1 MGKYVNYINYLNYL
15 FAYFRKQFTEKSRT
29 IVFFFILMLFPSV
42 DMKMFFGFLIIL
54 FSLVSD
60 IRHKRIDL
68 LTFLPFTR
76 KMIYWFE
83 FVFLVFLVF
92 MSSMVSLPFYDKLTS
107 GFTDL
112 LSVVIFIAGYY
123 GMIIILSMLWMDGV
137 AAGFIVFIVDK
148 MLSSFS
154 TFKYYSYISPSTQE
168 NKLAALLFA
177 TVVLYF
183 GQVMFEKKGGER

>member
-1 MGKYVNYINYLNYL
+1 MGEYVNYINYLNYL

>member
-1 MGKYVNYINYLNYL
+1 MGEYVDYINYL

-29 IVFFFILMLFPSV
+29 IVFFFVLMLFPSV
-42 DMKMFFGFLIIL
+42 DTKMFFGFLIIL
-54 FSLVSD
+54 FSLISD

-83 FVFLVFLVF
+83 FLFLMFLVFL
-92 MSSMVSLPFYDKLTS
+92 SSMVSLPFYDKLSS
-107 GFTDL
+107 GFADL
-112 LSVVIFIAGYY
+112 LSVMIFIAGYY
-123 GMIIILSMLWMDGV
+123 GLIIILSMLGMDGV
-137 AAGFIVFIVDK
+137 AAGFIVFVVDK

-154 TFKYYSYISPSTQE
+154 AFKYYSFISPSAQG
-168 NKLAALLFA
+168 NKLAALIFA
-177 TVVLYF
+177 AVVLYF